1 MQDLVLDKPYKFVPP
16 YKGTLWPNLIQFF
29 DLQST
34 FVRQNGVYSHE
45 VRHIERLRASIEA
58 GHGIMLCP
66 NHCRLVD
73 PIVMGYIS
81 RAAKQHV
88 FAMASWHLF
97 NQGWFRAFAIRRMGG
112 FSVNREGIDRQAVTT
127 AIDILCEAKRSLVIF
142 PEGAVTRNNDKLH
155 SFLDGISFIA
165 RSAAKKCDKME
176 PKRKVVMHP
185 IALRYLLR
193 EDLDAAVGPTLAEI
207 EKRLSWRPREA
218 MPLIDRIIAFGKA
231 LLALKELEYFGEVR
245 IGPLAERQP
254 ALVEHL
260 LGNLEKEWFGSPQ
273 SGGVVPRVKA
283 LRTKITPEMVL
294 GSLPEMERAR
304 RYRQLE
310 DIYLAQ
316 QISCYPTD
324 YLAERPSVDRL
335 LEIVE
340 RYIEDLTDTP
350 HVLAKMH
357 VICEV
362 GEAIEV
368 PVGREKG
375 AAVDP
380 LQEELRD
387 NLQKMLDE
395 LAKECRPYLLAKPHA
410 VEEPSVNGA
419 TSPMAPRHVH
429 T

>member
-16 YKGTLWPNLIQFF
+16 YKGTWWPSLIQFF
-29 DLQST
+29 DLQSI

-45 VRHIERLRASIEA
+45 VRHAERLQDSVKA

-81 RAAKQHV
+81 RLSRQHI

-112 FSVNREGIDRQAVTT
+112 FSVNREGIDRQAVAT
-127 AIDILCEAKRSLVIF
+127 AIEILCEAKRSLVIF

-165 RSAAKKCDKME
+165 RSAAKKCDKQV
-176 PKRKVVMHP
+176 PKRKVVIHP

-193 EDLDAAVGPTLAEI
+193 EDLEKAVGPTLSEI
-207 EKRLSWRPREA
+207 ERRLSWRPRES
-218 MPLIDRIIAFGKA
+218 MNLIDRIISLGKA
-231 LLALKELEYFGEVR
+231 LLALKELEYFGEVKQ
-245 IGPLAERQP
+245 GSLSVRQP

-260 LGNLEKEWFGSPQ
+260 LGRLEVEWFGAPQ
-273 SGGVVPRVKA
+273 PGGVVPRVKA

-294 GSLPEMERAR
+294 GSLSAEEKAR

-316 QISCYPTD
+316 QASCYPTD

-340 RYIEDLTDTP
+340 RFIEDLTDTP

-357 VICEV
+357 VICDV

-368 PVGREKG
+368 PVGRDRG
-375 AAVDP
+375 AETDP
-380 LQEELRD
+380 LQDELR
-387 NLQKMLDE
+387 NRLQAMLDE
-395 LAKECRPYLLAKPHA
+395 LAKECKPF
-410 VEEPSVNGA
+410 PIQMPIA
-419 TSPMAPRHVH
+419 TSEPTANGKVHEAPQHVRV
-429 T
+429 

>member
-1 MQDLVLDKPYKFVPP
+1 MQDLVLHKPYKFVPP
-16 YKGTLWPNLIQFF
+16 YKGTLWPALIQFF
-29 DLQST
+29 NLQSI
-34 FVRQNGVYSHE
+34 FVRQNGVYTHE
-45 VRHIERLRASIEA
+45 VRHIERLKESIKA

-66 NHCRLVD
+66 NHARLVD
-73 PIVMGYIS
+73 PIVMGYVS
-81 RAAKQHV
+81 RAANQHV

-97 NQGWFRAFAIRRMGG
+97 NQGWFNAFAIRRMGG

-165 RSAAKKCDKME
+165 RSAAKKCDKQE
-176 PKRKVVMHP
+176 PKRKIVIHP

-193 EDLDAAVGPTLAEI
+193 EDLEKAVGPTLSEI
-207 EKRLSWRPREA
+207 ERRLSWRPRKS
-218 MPLIDRIIAFGKA
+218 MNLIDRIISLGKA
-231 LLALKELEYFGEVR
+231 LLALKELEYFGEVKQ
-245 IGPLAERQP
+245 GTLAVRQP

-260 LGNLEKEWFGSPQ
+260 LGRLEIEWFGAPQ
-273 SGGVVPRVKA
+273 IGGVVPRVKA

-294 GSLPEMERAR
+294 GSLSADEKAR

-316 QISCYPTD
+316 QASCYPTD

-340 RYIEDLTDTP
+340 RFIEDLTDTP
-350 HVLAKMH
+350 HVLAKLH
-357 VICEV
+357 VICDV

-368 PVGREKG
+368 PLGRDKSAE
-375 AAVDP
+375 VDP
-380 LQEELRD
+380 LQEELRRR
-387 NLQKMLDE
+387 LQKMLDE
-395 LAKECRPYLLAKPHA
+395 LAKECKPFPMNMPLATA
-410 VEEPSVNGA
+410 EPSANGKI
-419 TSPMAPRHVH
+419 PEAPQHV
-429 T
+429 TA